1 MSKSL
6 FGLPYDK
13 LKSLIYPTPWYKQFT
28 IAKRSGGL
36 RIINAPSLK
45 LKRLQRKL
53 AEYLA
58 NTQGVVK
65 PSVHGFAQ
73 GKSIVTN
80 AKSHSLPRTKHILNI
95 DIEDFFPSISFYRV
109 RGLFQGE
116 PFNFSYQL
124 ATVLAQLTTYK
135 NRLPQGAPTSPII
148 SNLICRGLDRDL
160 IALAKENRAIYT
172 RYCDDITISFSNG
185 MASQLP
191 KDICQINASEVI
203 LGSELKEII
212 DKNSFKLNAQKTRL
226 SSINHRLEVTGL
238 TVNKFPNVRRKF
250 VDEIRGALNAWE
262 KYGHE
267 RANTHW
273 QNMPRNRQLKTGTKP
288 ALHRFLEGKLLYLK
302 MVRGSQDFLYS
313 KLAER
318 FNNLV
323 QAPINGDSA
332 IKASLLKVSPVV
344 KLDQEIAT
352 AVYVV
357 EWTGN
362 YKGALLVVQGTAF
375 AYKGNALVTCDH
387 LFSVKNGD
395 TNNENV
401 EIDDVENLELTVM
414 NPLTRN
420 RYLVEVLYRD
430 NYRDLAVLKFSDA
443 TPPQYKYFI
452 PSKNSVEIRD
462 KVKLVGFPNYSD
474 GRKIANQSETTVL
487 NKFPMT
493 GLIRVEVEATIR
505 QGNSGGPLL
514 DRSFGVVGVA
524 QQGATQDAGNNQC
537 LCVTELEKWLGELNL
552 SF

>member
-13 LKSLIYPTPWYKQFT
+13 LKSLIYPMPWYKQFT

-53 AEYLA
+53 ADYLTS
-58 NTQGVVK
+58 TQGAVK
-65 PSVHGFAQ
+65 PSVHGFAR

-148 SNLICRGLDRDL
+148 SNLICRSLDRDL

-191 KDICQINASEVI
+191 KDICEINVSGVI
-203 LGSELKEII
+203 LGSEIKKIF

-238 TVNKFPNVRRKF
+238 TVNKFPNIRRKF
-250 VDEIRGALNAWE
+250 VDEIRGALNAWK

-267 RANTHW
+267 NANNYW
-273 QNMPRNRQLKTGTKP
+273 QQKPNARQLNSGKKP
-288 ALHRFLEGKLLYLK
+288 LLYKFLEGKLLYLK
-302 MVRGSQDFLYS
+302 MVRGGDDFLYS
-313 KLAER
+313 KLAEK
-318 FNNLV
+318 FNSLMNSSFKEDHKHRKFNLKV
-323 QAPINGDSA
+323 NPVVRLEQDIGSA
-332 IKASLLKVSPVV
+332 I
-344 KLDQEIAT
+344 
-352 AVYVV
+352 YVV
-357 EWTGN
+357 EWLGD
-362 YKGALLVVQGTAF
+362 YKNTLQGAQGTAF
-375 AYKGNALVTCDH
+375 TYKNKFLITCEH
-387 LFSVKNGD
+387 LFGIE
-395 TNNENV
+395 NEETQNKYV
-401 EIDDVENLELTVM
+401 DITDVVISRFVVV
-414 NPLTRN
+414 NPLTRKEY
-420 RYLVEVLYRD
+420 RVKLVKRD
-430 NYRDLAVLKFSDA
+430 KNLDIALLAFEDGM
-443 TPPQYKYFI
+443 PPHSKYFGA
-452 PSKNSVEIRD
+452 KKDSVNIGED
-462 KVKLVGFPNYSD
+462 VLLVGFPNYSQ
-474 GRKIANQSETTVL
+474 GRSIANSVHTRVI
-487 NKFPMT
+487 NKFPLT
-493 GLIRVEVEATIR
+493 GLERIEIGTTIR

-514 DRSFGVVGVA
+514 DMAYNVVGIA
-524 QQGATQDAGNNQC
+524 QQGATQEAGNDQC
-537 LCVTELEKWLGELNL
+537 LCVTELDKWLEE
-552 SF
+552 S